1 MAATILGSHIE
12 ESQIP
17 TALETFLKTVIQI
30 FKKSTFIWLDK
41 AGKDTTKKII
51 YHLNDHYIIHD
62 NSPYRVKD
70 MNELL
75 KKKIKT
81 NISID
86 DR

>member
-1 MAATILGSHIE
+1 MDN
-12 ESQIP
+12 
-17 TALETFLKTVIQI
+17 
-30 FKKSTFIWLDK
+30 DK